1 MQNERYVP
9 RPYSARARC
18 SLVVFR
24 VHWDRQCTIP
34 LSRLASKSE
43 SRSGNISRLC
53 SRPWNLVERTTR
65 TCFQWQSAWI
75 NEIFSERYLKM
86 RFAGFAKSPQIGAL
100 WHFWTL
106 TKIFRWC
113 YKALQRRYACKAILT
128 IMWCNQNEYNEQRGT
143 TKDWL
148 FPFVRLEAIVSGVS
162 VISDF
167 PINYRLAVIGG
178 EEGLVDD
185 ANAKILAAL

>member
-1 MQNERYVP
+1 MAKTALVRQ
-9 RPYSARARC
+9 PYSVAVLSTGGRLHPSFLRREGLVRMWSSLWKGRRRDSKKIPSLMGKAMPVSAMKARFQIAEC
-18 SLVVFR
+18 SSLY
-24 VHWDRQCTIP
+24 QQ
-34 LSRLASKSE
+34 
-43 SRSGNISRLC
+43 G
-53 SRPWNLVERTTR
+53 RTG
-65 TCFQWQSAWI
+65 W
-75 NEIFSERYLKM
+75 
-86 RFAGFAKSPQIGAL
+86 
-100 WHFWTL
+100 
-106 TKIFRWC
+106 
-113 YKALQRRYACKAILT
+113 YACKAILT

-178 EEGLVDD
+178 EEGLEDD

>member
-1 MQNERYVP
+1 MFLKFLSYEEIKEKDAMIRHTAPVAKHSCRFQSRRSHPAQPWRVSVQKRIWWFDKEDVTNERYVP

-53 SRPWNLVERTTR
+53 SRSWNLVERTTR

-75 NEIFSERYLKM
+75 NEIFSERNFKM
-86 RFAGFAKSPQIGAL
+86 RFAGFAKSPQIGGVVTFLDAYPQL
-100 WHFWTL
+100 VSPVMSRFSPL
-106 TKIFRWC
+106 RIN
-113 YKALQRRYACKAILT
+113 LQA
-128 IMWCNQNEYNEQRGT
+128 
-143 TKDWL
+143 
-148 FPFVRLEAIVSGVS
+148 VSFGMT
-162 VISDF
+162 
-167 PINYRLAVIGG
+167 
-178 EEGLVDD
+178 
-185 ANAKILAAL
+185 